1 MSSPQISAIAPDDSA
16 SVTAII
22 AMPVGTVISYAG
34 PTAPDGWLL
43 CNGQA
48 ISSAT
53 YPALNALIG
62 NNVPDLQSRFIVGAG
77 QGAGLSTRTLM
88 QGGGEENHTLIISEI
103 PSHTHG
109 FGVGGGG
116 GDGAV
121 RSGTDSGYSR
131 DFPAAFANYTTSA
144 GGDGAHN
151 NMPPFYAL
159 TYIIK
164 Y

>member
-1 MSSPQISAIAPDDSA
+1 MSSSQLVTIGPDDSA

-34 PTAPDGWLL
+34 PTAPNGWLL

-77 QGAGLSTRTLM
+77 QGSGLSMRLLGG
-88 QGGGEENHTLIISEI
+88 GGGEENHTLVQAEM
-103 PSHTHG
+103 PSHSHG

-116 GDGAV
+116 GNTGTG
-121 RSGTDSGYSR
+121 SGTDSGYSIN
-131 DFPAAFANYTTSA
+131 FPGAFANYTTSA
-144 GGDGAHN
+144 GSDTGHN